1 MPGNEDVV
9 RIMCPNLGCQRVLA
23 VPSAARGKVVRCRG
37 CGSNIRIPAVRG
49 EGGAAPGA
57 AGSTQNPQQKKPAA

>member
-49 EGGAAPGA
+49 EGAP
-57 AGSTQNPQQKKPAA
+57 TQPPPGGQPPPPQKKTA